1 MIQSIPLS
9 GMHIREEQLVNISMM
24 EFVHKDYRFT
34 MRYQN
39 YLEMLRN
46 EPSKE
51 YTRQGHKAVAGLKGL
66 EIGY

>member
-51 YTRQGHKAVAGLKGL
+51 YTRQSPKAVAGLKGL